1 MEAKGADEGKL
12 ELTVVVKG
20 AKVFKLVAGVI
31 AMKEGDVKGLEE
43 DGENVDEVD
52 TEGAEVKEEE
62 DMDLVDDKVAG
73 LIMSVLEM
81 EGESFEGEEP
91 VDGGSFILDDGCS

>member
-52 TEGAEVKEEE
+52 TEGAEVREE

-73 LIMSVLEM
+73 LIMSVLEID
-81 EGESFEGEEP
+81 GESFEGEEP
-91 VDGGSFILDDGCS
+91 VDDGSFILDDGCS

>member
-52 TEGAEVKEEE
+52 TEGAEVKEE

-91 VDGGSFILDDGCS
+91 VDDGSFILDDGCS